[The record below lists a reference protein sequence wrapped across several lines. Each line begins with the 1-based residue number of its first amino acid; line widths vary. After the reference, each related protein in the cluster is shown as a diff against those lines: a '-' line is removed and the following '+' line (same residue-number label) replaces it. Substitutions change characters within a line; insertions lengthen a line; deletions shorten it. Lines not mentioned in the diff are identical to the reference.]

1 MIAIAPL
8 RRDNYA
14 AIPLLALPSCKLDTA
29 DGQRHIVNCILGEWE
44 NNPQTTAL
52 GPIVIVAT
60 DGDAKRRLAFDQI
73 FRISNPSS
81 TISNMLVQLP
91 LMDIANDVLV
101 HFDDKHVIKR
111 FREVLKSFSRGLV
124 VCKVKITGAVHKTF
138 LKKLNLPNIDQLLHP
153 EDSQNVPLAVSL
165 LKAVAQLSTFIGTLT
180 PSEEVNAQASLEN
193 MWLQVTD
200 QRGELVSIADRVY
213 FSAAYKPVQTIP
225 VTTRLYQLL
234 FLMPPLH
241 QASQQT
247 QQDLNWSLSSLTAH
261 LVYLL

>member
-44 NNPQTTAL
+44 NNLQTTAL

-91 LMDIANDVLV
+91 LMDIAVGDNDVLV

-124 VCKVKITGAVHKTF
+124 VCKVKITGAVLKRF

-165 LKAVAQLSTFIGTLT
+165 LKAVAQLSTFTGTLT
-180 PSEEVNAQASLEN
+180 PSEEVIAQASLEN
-193 MWLQVTD
+193 MWL
-200 QRGELVSIADRVY
+200 
-213 FSAAYKPVQTIP
+213 
-225 VTTRLYQLL
+225 
-234 FLMPPLH
+234 
-241 QASQQT
+241 
-247 QQDLNWSLSSLTAH
+247 
-261 LVYLL
+261 